1 MQGSVATSGD
11 LPPTGNAQGDAYIV
25 QADDSLWI
33 WDGTQWVSGGSI
45 QGPPGATGPQ
55 GVQGPQGATGAT
67 GAQGPQGIQGPQ
79 GATGVQGPQG
89 DPGATGATGAT
100 GPGVAPGGT
109 TGQVLTKTS
118 ATDYATNW
126 ATPSGAAATA
136 IGPTA
141 PPAPVQ
147 GQMWWRNDP
156 DGNLY
161 ISYNDGNSTQWVPA
175 VPSSTSPWKVS
186 GATLTP
192 VDATKTV
199 MLPAPGSGSQTLV
212 DAVIVGNR
220 TVKGRLTGQNTA
232 AAYSGVRLSV
242 NRNNNTGTTTPVQD
256 DASLS
261 TWQLSLSDSSG
272 GDNVRILRA
281 PPNNITE
288 TALLTLDSA
297 GTLSVLQAVLPAA
310 MSGFTFATRY
320 QAMGF
325 AVNAYYSGG
334 WQRDDTSK
342 AGWFVTGNPD
352 VDQFFIY
359 RQNPVGGAQT
369 VPLLLTGVGN
379 LTILGATA
387 TKASGT
393 TWANPSDI
401 RLKKDVAP
409 YAHGLADILQLEP
422 ISYTLKATDQ
432 QTCGLDA
439 EKVQAIFPECVG
451 TTRMKLQ
458 PEDEEETEV
467 LTLDI
472 HPILIALINAVRE
485 LAEKVQ

>member
-1 MQGSVATSGD
+1 MKGSVATSGD

-161 ISYNDGNSTQWVPA
+161 ISYNDGTSTQWVPA
-175 VPSSTSPWKVS
+175 VPTPPSLVTGDK
-186 GATLTP
+186 LTKP
-192 VDATKTV
+192 IGTR
-199 MLPAPGSGSQTLV
+199 
-212 DAVIVGNR
+212 VIR
-220 TVKGRLTGQNTA
+220 TA
-232 AAYSGVRLSV
+232 AQSIPSATWTTIVFDFEDLGGYS
-242 NRNNNTGTTTPVQD
+242 VQ
-256 DASLS
+256 SM
-261 TWQLSLSDSSG
+261 W
-272 GDNVRILRA
+272 N
-281 PPNNITE
+281 
-288 TALLTLDSA
+288 A
-297 GTLSVLQAVLPAA
+297 GT
-310 MSGFTFATRY
+310 
-320 QAMGF
+320 
-325 AVNAYYSGG
+325 
-334 WQRDDTSK
+334 
-342 AGWFVTGNPD
+342 PD
-352 VDQFFIY
+352 Q
-359 RQNPVGGAQT
+359 
-369 VPLLLTGVGN
+369 
-379 LTILGATA
+379 
-387 TKASGT
+387 
-393 TWANPSDI
+393 
-401 RLKKDVAP
+401 
-409 YAHGLADILQLEP
+409 
-422 ISYTLKATDQ
+422 LKATLAGFYLVGGFVQFAPTVAVTNCYMFLYKNGGTQLAGATSVAQPVSAHPFAASAQVAVVCAVNDYFQ
-432 QTCGLDA
+432 L
-439 EKVQAIFPECVG
+439 KVYQDGGSA
-451 TTRMKLQ
+451 
-458 PEDEEETEV
+458 
-467 LTLDI
+467 
-472 HPILIALINAVRE
+472 INAGGSAVPPPTLWAVR
-485 LAEKVQ
+485 VG